1 MTKKMPNLK
10 KKRIFNMSI
19 PCYMQDSCC
28 FVFIDYA
35 LFEFILFLTCQQFKM
50 TSVKC
55 LECIYFCKVG
65 GIKYQDSAPESRAS
79 PLDCFL

>member
-1 MTKKMPNLK
+1 MLT
-10 KKRIFNMSI
+10 
-19 PCYMQDSCC
+19 CYMLDSYC

-35 LFEFILFLTCQQFKM
+35 LFEFVLFQTWQQFKV
-50 TSVKC
+50 TSDKC

-65 GIKYQDSAPESRAS
+65 GVKYLIRILNQRQQAMPS